1 MSPAQANTSPATAL
15 VIGATGDFGDHM
27 TTVLLARGWRVK
39 ALNRR
44 PAVAA
49 KAKPHLAVE
58 WVQGDAMKAAEV
70 IAAAEGCAIIVHAA
84 NPPGYRNWR
93 GLALPMLDS
102 VIAAAKATGALIVM
116 PGNVYNYDP
125 ILTPVIDEASPQH
138 PVSRKGAVRVEMEEK
153 LEAAAAEH
161 GAKSLTV
168 RAGDFFGP
176 RSDNGWVAGQMIK
189 PGKPVRAVVYPGNRG
204 AAHAFAYL
212 PDLAETAMRLIER
225 RHALADFT
233 VFHFGGHAFN
243 PGVGMAE
250 ALRRAGGHA
259 KAPIRGFIWPVVV
272 GLSPVVP
279 LFRELLEMRYLWK
292 QSLTLDNTRLVA
304 FLGAEPHTPIDQA
317 LWATLKDLGCLGA
330 AEAGKIDRKGRKGR
344 EGLRKA
350 ETPSEQSSTHA
361 VARSAH

>member
-1 MSPAQANTSPATAL
+1 MSPTQANTSPATAL

-44 PAVAA
+44 PALAA
-49 KAKPHLAVE
+49 KAKPHLAVA
-58 WVQGDAMKAAEV
+58 WIQGDAMKAADV

-84 NPPGYRNWR
+84 NPPGYRNWQ
-93 GLALPMLDS
+93 GLALPMLAS
-102 VIAAAKATGALIVM
+102 AIEAAKATGARIVM

-125 ILTPVIDEASPQH
+125 KLTPVIDEASPQR

-161 GAKSLTV
+161 GVKSLTV

-176 RSDNGWVAGQMIK
+176 RSDNGWLAGQMIK
-189 PGKPVRAVVYPGNRG
+189 PGKPVRSVVWPGNRR

-212 PDLAETAMRLIER
+212 PDLAETTMRLIER

-233 VFHFGGHAFN
+233 VFHFGGHGFE

-250 ALRRAGGHA
+250 ALRRVGGHP

-272 GLSPVVP
+272 AASPVVP
-279 LFRELLEMRYLWK
+279 LFRELLEMRYLWN
-292 QSLTLDNTRLVA
+292 QSLTLDNARLVA
-304 FLGAEPHTPIDQA
+304 FLGGEPHTPIDQA
-317 LWATLKDLGCLGA
+317 LRATLADLGCLGA
-330 AEAGKIDRKGRKGR
+330 TAAPVGAPA
-344 EGLRKA
+344 LA
-350 ETPSEQSSTHA
+350 
-361 VARSAH
+361 

>member
-1 MSPAQANTSPATAL
+1 MSPTQANTSPATAL

-44 PAVAA
+44 PAIAA
-49 KAKPHLAVE
+49 KVKPHLAVE
-58 WVQGDAMKAAEV
+58 WLQGDAMTPADV
-70 IAAAEGCAIIVHAA
+70 IAAADGCAIIVHAG
-84 NPPGYRNWR
+84 NPPAYRNWR

-102 VIAAAKATGALIVM
+102 VIAAAKVTGARIVM

-125 ILTPVIDEASPQH
+125 KLTPVIDEASPQS

-153 LEAAAAEH
+153 LEAAAAAD
-161 GAKSLTV
+161 GVKSLTV

-176 RSDNGWVAGQMIK
+176 RSDNGWLAGQMIK
-189 PGKPVRAVVYPGNRG
+189 PGRPVRAVIWPGNRR

-233 VFHFGGHAFN
+233 VFHFAGHAFS

-250 ALRRAGGHA
+250 ALRKAGGHP
-259 KAPIRGFIWPVVV
+259 KAPIRGFPWPMLVA
-272 GLSPVVP
+272 LSPVVP
-279 LFRELLEMRYLWK
+279 LFRELLEMRYLWN
-292 QSLTLDNTRLVA
+292 QSLTLDNARLAA
-304 FLGAEPHTPIDQA
+304 FLGAEPHTPIEAA
-317 LWATLKDLGCLGA
+317 LHATLTDLGCL
-330 AEAGKIDRKGRKGR
+330 E
-344 EGLRKA
+344 
-350 ETPSEQSSTHA
+350 
-361 VARSAH
+361 ARSVTGMALARA

>member
-1 MSPAQANTSPATAL
+1 MSPTQANSTPATAL

-27 TTVLLARGWRVK
+27 TGVLLARGWRVK

-44 PAVAA
+44 PGVAA

-58 WVQGDAMKAAEV
+58 WVQGDAMKAADV
-70 IAAAEGCAIIVHAA
+70 IAAAESCAIIVNAA

-93 GLALPMLDS
+93 GLALPMLAS
-102 VIAAAKATGALIVM
+102 VIEAAKVTGARIVM

-125 ILTPVIDEASPQH
+125 KTTPVIDEASPQR
-138 PVSRKGAVRVEMEEK
+138 PVSRKGAVRVEMEEM

-161 GAKSLTV
+161 GVKSLTV

-176 RSDNGWVAGQMIK
+176 RSDNGWLAGQMIK
-189 PGKPVRAVVYPGNRG
+189 PGKPVRSVVYPGNRR

-212 PDLAETAMRLIER
+212 PDLAETTMRLIER

-233 VFHFGGHAFN
+233 VFHFGGHAFA

-250 ALRRAGGHA
+250 ALRRVGGYP

-272 GLSPVVP
+272 AASPVVP
-279 LFRELLEMRYLWK
+279 LFRELLEMRYLWN
-292 QSLTLDNTRLVA
+292 QSLTLDNARLVA
-304 FLGAEPHTPIDQA
+304 FLGAEPHTPIDVA
-317 LWATLKDLGCLGA
+317 LRATLKDLGCL
-330 AEAGKIDRKGRKGR
+330 ED
-344 EGLRKA
+344 
-350 ETPSEQSSTHA
+350 ETPRGMA
-361 VARSAH
+361 LARA